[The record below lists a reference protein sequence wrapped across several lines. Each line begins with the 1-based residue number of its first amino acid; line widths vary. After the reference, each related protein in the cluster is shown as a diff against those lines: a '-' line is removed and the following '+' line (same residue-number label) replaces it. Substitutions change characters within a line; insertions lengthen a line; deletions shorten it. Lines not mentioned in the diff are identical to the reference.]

1 MHKPS
6 AWGTVYIHRAAG
18 NGIFEFQ
25 RPAKQRGTDEAAM
38 LENILKP
45 IHIGKVKVRNRIMK
59 TGAGTSFIEE
69 GGQVGDRIIG
79 FYEMLAKGG
88 AGLVTVESTGVEFPA
103 GTHHPSVQLHLENDS
118 YIPGYQRLTDAVHNH
133 NCPIFIQLFHSGPWH
148 PQSWTG
154 IQPIAASAL
163 PKNQLPNPHL
173 DEPREVSHEEIAALV
188 EKFIHAAERA
198 KKAGFDGVEVNASST
213 HLINSFLSPGWN
225 RRHDEYGCQ
234 SLENRSRFLVKI
246 ITGIKDRLGR
256 DYPVSVL
263 LTGVEYGLE
272 NGISLEDSCGIAQ
285 IVEKA
290 GADAIQVRGYG
301 YKEYEFIH
309 PGPEQLFY
317 PEPIDPLPLELDWG
331 RNGAGA
337 FVPLSVAF
345 KNVVSVPV
353 IAVGRL
359 DPEMGESILTQGA
372 ADIIGMNRRL
382 LADPELPRKVADNRL
397 DEIAPCSACLYC
409 WSRRRRNLPIKCRVN
424 SRLGREQELSSRP
437 VEHAKNVVVVGG
449 GPAGMEAA
457 RVAAKRG
464 HKVTLLEKERRT
476 GGLLSLAALV
486 KGTTIEDVPLL
497 IKYLHGQL
505 IRHGVTVATGRR
517 ATPQT
522 ILSYQPDAVIIATGG
537 RPVTP
542 EIPGINSKKV
552 LSMEGLH
559 RQLKVLLKIFDSYQL
574 NRLTRIWMPVGKR
587 VVIIGSGIQACELAE
602 FLVKRKRVVTII
614 DKQELPGVDIVP
626 DETKDSL
633 LNWLVKRGTI
643 FHMNAEVKEIIP
655 EGVKI
660 LSNNGQGTLVE
671 ADSIIPALPLV
682 PNPELFTSLEN
693 RIEEVFAV
701 GDCGKPGLIP
711 DAVYTGADVG
721 YHI

>member
-1 MHKPS
+1 MAEK
-6 AWGTVYIHRAAG
+6 
-18 NGIFEFQ
+18 
-25 RPAKQRGTDEAAM
+25 
-38 LENILKP
+38 ILTP
-45 IHIGKVKVRNRIMK
+45 IHIGQVTLPNRIMK
-59 TGAGTSFIEE
+59 TGAGTSFIGEN
-69 GGQVGDRIIG
+69 GRVGNRIIG
-79 FYEMLAKGG
+79 FYETLAKGG
-88 AGLVTVESTGVEFPA
+88 VGLVTVESTGVEFPT

-118 YIPGYQRLTDAVHNH
+118 YIPGYQQLTDAVHKH
-133 NCPIFIQLFHSGPWH
+133 NRPVFIQLFHSGPWH

-173 DEPREVSHEEIAALV
+173 DEPREVSGEEIEILV
-188 EKFIHAAERA
+188 EKFVDAAERA

-225 RRHDEYGCQ
+225 RRQDEYGCQ
-234 SLENRSRFLVKI
+234 NLENRSRFLVEI
-246 ITGIKDRLGR
+246 ITGIKGRLGR

-263 LTGVEYGLE
+263 LTGVEYGLDK
-272 NGISLEDSCGIAQ
+272 GVTLEDSCGIAQ

-301 YKEYEFIH
+301 YRNYEFIH

-317 PEPIDPLPLELDWG
+317 PEPIDPLPPELDWG
-331 RNGAGA
+331 KNGAGA
-337 FVPLSVAF
+337 FVPLSAAF
-345 KNVVSVPV
+345 KKVVSVPV

-359 DPEMGESILTQGA
+359 DPEMGESILEKGE

-382 LADPELPRKVADNRL
+382 LADPELPRKVAGGRL

-409 WSRRRRNLPIKCRVN
+409 WSRRRRNLPIRCRVN
-424 SRLGREQELSSRP
+424 SRLGNERELIASP
-437 VEHAKNVVVVGG
+437 AEHPKKIVVVGG

-457 RVAAKRG
+457 RVAAIRG
-464 HKVTLLEKERRT
+464 HQVTLLEKESRT

-486 KGTTIEDVPLL
+486 KGTTIEDLPLL
-497 IKYLHGQL
+497 IKYLQGQL
-505 IRHGVTVATGRR
+505 VRYGVTVEKGKR

-522 ILSYQPDAVIIATGG
+522 ILSHRPDAVIIATGG
-537 RPVTP
+537 KPAVP
-542 EIPGINSKKV
+542 DIPGIHSKKV
-552 LSMEGLH
+552 LSMERLH
-559 RQLKVLLKIFDSYQL
+559 RQLKVLLKVFDSYQL

-587 VVIIGSGIQACELAE
+587 ALIIGSGIQACELAE
-602 FLVKRKRVVTII
+602 FLVKRKRAVTIV
-614 DKQELPGVDIVP
+614 DTQEVPGVDIVP

-633 LNWLVKRGTI
+633 LNWLVNKGTV
-643 FHMNAEVKEIIP
+643 FHMNSEITEIRP

-660 LSNNGQGTLVE
+660 VSNNGQETLVK

-682 PNPELFTSLEN
+682 PNPELFKSLEN

-701 GDCGKPGLIP
+701 GDCGTPGLIP
-711 DAVYTGADVG
+711 DAVSTGAEVG
-721 YHI
+721 YQI